1 MAAGFRIFRFDPR
14 GVGDSEGVNG
24 RFKTREPNIAAALA
38 AFRHAAPQL
47 TRVIGFGN
55 CDGASALMLASVAGL
70 DALVLSN
77 PWTVVQDDA
86 PLAPEAIRDH
96 SSADWPIRRRS
107 GDV

>member
-1 MAAGFRIFRFDPR
+1 
-14 GVGDSEGVNG
+14 
-24 RFKTREPNIAAALA
+24 
-38 AFRHAAPQL
+38 
-47 TRVIGFGN
+47 
-55 CDGASALMLASVAGL
+55 MLASVAGL